1 MQFRSTKSNT
11 SQGVSLKEAVLRC
24 LPSDGGLYV
33 PSQIA
38 DLRQIFLDMDGEISY
53 HELVAAVAPAFFQG
67 ELLPRSIAKVAES
80 AFDFEPELKQLD
92 ESLSVLNLCNG
103 CTGTFKDFAVTFLA
117 AMLEELLENGRHVMV
132 LSAARGNTGAN
143 LERAFYRRR
152 GLTSV
157 ILYPTG
163 PIRGINTASYVPNG
177 GNIIPVQI
185 RGTLDDCQR
194 LITET
199 INDRPFAERH
209 NITSAN
215 TINSGTLLAQTLFY
229 FYAFIKIKK
238 RLKGDL
244 FFSVPSGN
252 FGNFISGLYAWKFG
266 LPVSG
271 FIAAMNVNNAMGDFF
286 QSRKFERHSVISTKS
301 QALDVSVPLNYP
313 RLSSLYDEVPA
324 VMRNMVFPA
333 SIDDNATVKTMEQA
347 WKQYGI
353 LLDPQSAVAFAA
365 ATGFLET
372 GKFPFAHV
380 IVLATGHPAR
390 DAGMVGEATGQAVSL
405 PEKFFQLKKESD
417 PIALIEPHLNALQGA
432 IASCI

>member
-1 MQFRSTKSNT
+1 MADTLWFFR
-11 SQGVSLKEAVLRC
+11 Q
-24 LPSDGGLYV
+24 P
-33 PSQIA
+33 
-38 DLRQIFLDMDGEISY
+38 GEIP
-53 HELVAAVAPAFFQG
+53 EPIWNVLFTDAVD
-67 ELLPRSIAKVAES
+67 LL
-80 AFDFEPELKQLD
+80 QLYCILPD
-92 ESLSVLNLCNG
+92 PS
-103 CTGTFKDFAVTFLA
+103 
-117 AMLEELLENGRHVMV
+117 
-132 LSAARGNTGAN
+132 
-143 LERAFYRRR
+143 
-152 GLTSV
+152 GL
-157 ILYPTG
+157 
-163 PIRGINTASYVPNG
+163 NTASYVPNG